1 MSEKDV
7 VLAFWQAMER
17 NDFHAVGEWLSD
29 DFELYWPQSGELI
42 QGRENFGALNSA
54 YPAEGLWRFTINSL
68 VHEREQV
75 VTDVSVTDGTRQ
87 DRAITFHTVRDGK
100 ICRQTE
106 YWPDPFQAPEW
117 RKQWVVQK

>member
-1 MSEKDV
+1 MNEKNV
-7 VLAFWQAMER
+7 VLAFWQAMES
-17 NDFHAVGEWLSD
+17 NDFYAAGEWLSD

-42 QGRENFGALNSA
+42 QGRESFGALNSA

-106 YWPDPFQAPEW
+106 YWPDPFEAPEW
-117 RKQWVVQK
+117 RKQWVVHK

>member
-1 MSEKDV
+1 MISMRWVSGFLMILSCIGRK
-7 VLAFWQAMER
+7 
-17 NDFHAVGEWLSD
+17 AVSLFRAGKAL
-29 DFELYWPQSGELI
+29 
-42 QGRENFGALNSA
+42 GALNSA

-87 DRAITFHTVRDGK
+87 DRALTFHTVRDGK

-106 YWPDPFQAPEW
+106 YWPDPFEAPEW